1 MQSVYLCVIFHEK
14 HEKSGAAVLRRL
26 KALKNRFEILLHIKN
41 SGGEVPSTARFPLLK
56 CTTVGRMNLRVRPRV
71 DMFLKS
77 NSLSETHAP
86 YSLLNSS

>member
-41 SGGEVPSTARFPLLK
+41 SGEKFHPQAA
-56 CTTVGRMNLRVRPRV
+56 
-71 DMFLKS
+71 
-77 NSLSETHAP
+77 SLS
-86 YSLLNSS
+86 LNVPR